1 MPFFYYYIYGFYLI
15 FIQNLYRKY
24 RIFIQPYAYRL
35 PLTFINKNCY
45 LCGGFFIIHKT
56 MSYKRILTIQ
66 DISCVGQCSLTVAL
80 PVLSASGNEACILPS
95 AVLSTHTGGFKG
107 YTFHDLTDDFP
118 AVVKH
123 WISEKIDFDA
133 FYTGYLGSLMQID
146 LVEQIVNSPLSKE
159 DSLFV
164 VDPVLGDNGV
174 LYKGFNAEI
183 VAAMRRLIKR
193 AHIIIPNIT
202 EACQLTDTEYRTDFD
217 KEYIRTLVAKLK
229 AIMGPGKTIVMTGV
243 GFSNDETGV
252 GVFGDD
258 EEFYYPHI
266 KLNKNVSGTGDIFAS
281 ALVGAIMNG
290 HSTRKS
296 AQIAADFTLSAIK
309 ETVRNPAHW
318 YGVKFE
324 TVLGEYIRMVR

>member
-1 MPFFYYYIYGFYLI
+1 
-15 FIQNLYRKY
+15 
-24 RIFIQPYAYRL
+24 
-35 PLTFINKNCY
+35 
-45 LCGGFFIIHKT
+45 

-118 AVVKH
+118 AVVNH

-133 FYTGYLGSLMQID
+133 FYTGYLGSLRQID
-146 LVEQIVNSPLSKE
+146 LVTEIVNSPLAKNE
-159 DSLFV
+159 SLFV
-164 VDPVLGDNGV
+164 VDPVMGDNGV

-193 AHIIIPNIT
+193 ADIIIPNIT

-217 KEYIRTLVAKLK
+217 KEYIRAIVGKLQQ
-229 AIMGPGKTIVMTGV
+229 IMGRGKTIVMTGV
-243 GFSNDETGV
+243 GFNPNETGV
-252 GVFGDD
+252 GVFCDG

-266 KLNKNVSGTGDIFAS
+266 KLDKNVSGTGDIFAS
-281 ALVGAIMNG
+281 AFIGALLNG
-290 HSTRKS
+290 HDTKKS
-296 AQIAADFTLSAIK
+296 ATIAADFTLLSIK
-309 ETVRNPAHW
+309 ETVKNPAHW

-324 TVLGEYIRMVR
+324 TVLGEYIKMLGR

>member
-1 MPFFYYYIYGFYLI
+1 
-15 FIQNLYRKY
+15 
-24 RIFIQPYAYRL
+24 
-35 PLTFINKNCY
+35 
-45 LCGGFFIIHKT
+45 

-118 AVVKH
+118 AVAKH

-133 FYTGYLGSLMQID
+133 FYTGYLGSLRQID
-146 LVEQIVNSPLSKE
+146 LVNDIVNSPLAKK

-193 AHIIIPNIT
+193 ADIIIPNIT

-217 KEYIRTLVAKLK
+217 KEYIRGIVGKLQQ
-229 AIMGPGKTIVMTGV
+229 IMGRGKTIVMTGV
-243 GFSNDETGV
+243 GFNPNETGV
-252 GVFGDD
+252 GVFSDG

-266 KLNKNVSGTGDIFAS
+266 KLDKNVSGTGDIFAS
-281 ALVGAIMNG
+281 AFIGALLNG
-290 HSTRKS
+290 HDTKKS
-296 AQIAADFTLSAIK
+296 ATIAADFTLLSIK
-309 ETVRNPAHW
+309 ETVKNPAHW

-324 TVLGEYIRMVR
+324 TVLGEYIRMLGR